1 MSTTMNQS
9 DKSMKSVKNTEAV
22 ISRRLTKTASENAA
36 NPLEQAL
43 RARAMNQNENF
54 SILGRLLAV
63 N

>member
-43 RARAMNQNENF
+43 RARAMNQDENF